1 MNTTS
6 LRLLTFLF
14 SLVFAGSCLAQNE
27 TRAEEE
33 ARLDEARRVKVEE
46 AIRARQEEAAK
57 IEANPELYAN
67 PEEKKLVEVEPNNIL
82 PADLANV
89 SALIPYRIRRS
100 KTGLDV
106 GISYS
111 MFDPINYESDYASAS
126 VISFEDLYGSPS
138 VPLIELYMNY
148 KRNMDIGSIGLV
160 GSAGY
165 YKNEVK
171 EKTFG
176 TDITLSLQILKL
188 GGKFILDSLGYE
200 PKIVPYVEG
209 GAYTV
214 LFKEEN
220 GANSFNGNTEVALYY
235 SAGLMAQLNWIDQAA
250 SVEAYSESGIENT
263 FLFAEVRQ
271 YMASS
276 NERDPDFST
285 DPTIGVGMS
294 LEF

>member
-1 MNTTS
+1 M
-6 LRLLTFLF
+6 
-14 SLVFAGSCLAQNE
+14 AQNE
-27 TRAEEE
+27 TRVEEE
-33 ARLDEARRVKVEE
+33 QRLDQARREKVEE
-46 AIRARQEEAAK
+46 AIRAREEEARK

-138 VPLIELYMNY
+138 VPLIELYLNY
-148 KRNMDIGSIGLV
+148 KRNMDIGSIGVV
-160 GSAGY
+160 GSVGY

-176 TDITLSLQILKL
+176 SDINLSLQIVKL

-200 PKIVPYVEG
+200 PKFAPYVEG
-209 GAYTV
+209 GGYTV

-220 GANSFNGNTEVALYY
+220 GANSFNGNTEVAFYY
-235 SAGLMAQLNWIDQAA
+235 SAGIMAQLNWIDQAA